1 MRRRILILACACLA
15 GTLAAPAAEP
25 MVTDRPD
32 FTESATIVP
41 RGYFQLEAG
50 FTVEDADAVDV
61 VQVGEALLRFSLDE
75 LWEVRLGFPSHL
87 SVDTPGGDLTGT
99 GDASIG
105 TKRYL
110 GQITAL
116 NDAYSAVLLS
126 MSVPTAGGDFDSSSW
141 QPDAVLA
148 LGWDLDGGWGL
159 GANLGYTYA
168 DDGDERFSR
177 LRGSL
182 SLGVPLGSQLSA
194 FAETYVFNKESEA
207 GSTAWY
213 ADTGLTYR
221 LTDDLQLDARVGFGL
236 SDDTSDF
243 FFGAGVS
250 TRW

>member
-1 MRRRILILACACLA
+1 MTRPILVLLCAAFA
-15 GTLAAPAAEP
+15 GTLATLAAEP
-25 MVTDRPD
+25 MITDRPD
-32 FTESATIVP
+32 FTESATLVP

-50 FTVEDADAVDV
+50 FTVEDFDGGDA
-61 VQVGEALLRFSLDE
+61 VQVGEALLRVSLDQR
-75 LWEVRLGFPSHL
+75 WEVRIGLPSYL

-110 GQITAL
+110 GQVTTL
-116 NDAYSAVLLS
+116 NDAHAGLLLS
-126 MSVPTAGGDFDSSSW
+126 TSVPTAGGDFDSSSW
-141 QPDAVLA
+141 QPDAALLLA
-148 LGWDLDGGWGL
+148 WELDGGWGL
-159 GANLGYTYA
+159 GTNLGYTYA
-168 DDGDERFSR
+168 DDGQERFSQ

-182 SLGVPLGSQLSA
+182 SLGVPLGDRLA
-194 FAETYVFNKESEA
+194 GFAETYVFNKEFEG

-213 ADTGLTYR
+213 ADTGITY
-221 LTDDLQLDARVGFGL
+221 LLSEDLQLDARIGAGL